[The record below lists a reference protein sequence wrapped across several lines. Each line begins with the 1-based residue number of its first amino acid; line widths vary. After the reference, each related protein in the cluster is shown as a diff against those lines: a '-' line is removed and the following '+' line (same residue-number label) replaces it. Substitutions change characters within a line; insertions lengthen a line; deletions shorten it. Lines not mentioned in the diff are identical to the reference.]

1 MAADNDLPADPLTF
15 PPEYPEV
22 LGDLAALAHQRLT
35 AWLPPDLAAALALE
49 LAEDVRLKWGGG
61 LIYIPQGA
69 RFERQQRDAAIWRE
83 FNGRNHATLAHRH
96 GLTLSCVYDIVARER
111 ARRQSELIFSAGE

>member
-1 MAADNDLPADPLTF
+1 MSLIF

-22 LGDLAALAHQRLT
+22 LADLADLIHCRLRDLLPPTVAADLAHGLV
-35 AWLPPDLAAALALE
+35 
-49 LAEDVRLKWGGG
+49 EDVRLKWGGG

-83 FNGRNHATLAHRH
+83 FNGRNHADLARRH
-96 GLTLSCVYDIVARER
+96 GLTLSCVYDILARER
-111 ARRQSELIFSAGE
+111 ARRQAELIFRAGE

>member
-1 MAADNDLPADPLTF
+1 MLPLTF

-22 LGDLAALAHQRLT
+22 LADLATLIHQRLGDL
-35 AWLPPDLAAALALE
+35 LPPAIAADLARE

-83 FNGRNHATLAHRH
+83 FNGRNHADLARRH
-96 GLTLSCVYDIVARER
+96 GLTLSCVYDILVRER
-111 ARRQSELIFSAGE
+111 ARRQTDLFFRANE